1 VARRVLDDGGAG
13 WAARL
18 IPGERQ
24 LVSEARVVRR
34 WPRFAVLDEPSSA
47 LDEVSESRMFA
58 ALRAT
63 GAGVLAAGHKHALR
77 RACDAVV
84 TI

>member
-1 VARRVLDDGGAG
+1 VLDDGGAG

-24 LVSEARVVRR
+24 LVSAAGVVRR
-34 WPRFAVLDEPSSA
+34 RPRFAVLDELSSA
-47 LDEVSESRMFA
+47 LDGERESRMFA

-63 GAGVLAAGHKHALR
+63 GAGVLAFGHTDALR
-77 RACDAVV
+77 RACDVVV